1 MTDVR
6 AYDSVVALRSKGE
19 GQAAQRRYCEDV
31 RLPPSLQV

>member
-6 AYDSVVALRSKGE
+6 AFDSVTTLRAKGE

-31 RLPPSLQV
+31 ST